1 MISERLNFIKR
12 NQKKLRAEDYIH
24 LRDAVVNDGHLNAS
38 NIGQH
43 VILPSSFTGSPRFMN
58 EKSQDAMTY
67 VRKFGRPDL
76 FITFTCNTEWPEI
89 KNKSLTDFG
98 LPAAKR
104 NNSLLDP
111 LEVALRKPYNLN
123 DLNEY
128 ITENEPRLVNDQVTT
143 YNCVMKSVSFNEGK
157 IFFLDAPGGTGKT
170 FITNL
175 ILAKVRSLGKLAL
188 AVASSG
194 IAATLLAGGRTAHS
208 TFKLP

>member
-76 FITFTCNTEWPEI
+76 FITFTCNPEWPEI
-89 KNKSLTDFG
+89 KRVKVGNIEELITKVYPDISQIENKDHLDDVKEQYWRQEIVTLT
-98 LPAAKR
+98 K
-104 NNSLLDP
+104 
-111 LEVALRKPYNLN
+111 
-123 DLNEY
+123 
-128 ITENEPRLVNDQVTT
+128 
-143 YNCVMKSVSFNEGK
+143 
-157 IFFLDAPGGTGKT
+157 
-170 FITNL
+170 
-175 ILAKVRSLGKLAL
+175 
-188 AVASSG
+188 
-194 IAATLLAGGRTAHS
+194 
-208 TFKLP
+208 

>member
-1 MISERLNFIKR
+1 MLCEDILNRMR
-12 NQKKLRAEDYIH
+12 NENQDMTLAYNDDIY
-24 LRDAVVNDGHLNAS
+24 NDGLIIIEDKIH
-38 NIGQH
+38 
-43 VILPSSFTGSPRFMN
+43 
-58 EKSQDAMTY
+58 
-67 VRKFGRPDL
+67 
-76 FITFTCNTEWPEI
+76 EI
-89 KNKSLTDFG
+89 SDKSLTDFG
-98 LPAAKR
+98 LPAAKEII
-104 NNSLLDP
+104 LDP

-157 IFFLDAPGGTGKT
+157 FSFGCSGGTGKT

-208 TFKLP
+208 TFKLPLTVSLEKIACALYAKWTFGKSFTRRQSNNLGRMYHDT